1 MREMKANKPFK
12 STAPDPTRA
21 TARGEDAAREAATPL
36 AVGGQPALHDGG
48 ASGETESTGRKL
60 AGNLSGSEG
69 CRTMAEQ
76 LLTLQRRYGNRY
88 VQRIL
93 ASATRRPED
102 TDVAPEVEATIEH
115 ARGRGQALDSSARAS
130 LEPFFKADFSGVRI
144 HTGAVADTL
153 NRALSAR
160 AFTIGRD
167 IFFQD
172 GEYTPG
178 SSAGRELL
186 AHELT
191 HVVQQDGGIQ
201 GKFTISSPSDACE
214 AEAEQLARY
223 YRELSEDPKTADGD
237 DRSETMADVKGRHA
251 AEVLKRQTAPFAEGT
266 EETEESPGAGTMERP
281 APGEEKVEQ
290 EESEESLTSEQT
302 LRSQEFKNDHVEHSV
317 GKETG
322 ATLNGHL
329 DEWMTEKHTV
339 KKSGSDFI
347 VTIDKLDIHTQVFI
361 WPENSPGKWDKIADF
376 GAYYN
381 EPYDPAFNIHEGT
394 LRHEKQHAVEA
405 LNAFKAHEAWFRGE
419 VAKIKK
425 PTRAAAE
432 AEYVTLFA
440 SFRAKQQTTYWANG
454 EVDGQRVEWEY
465 YHSEFEK
472 FLADPL
478 SYGLFDWAVTDE
490 DALKVLTILD
500 GLEKRSVPAFEKMVK
515 FLKDQGLLNRLLDNI
530 SEADKK
536 THKLLISKIYLL
548 L

>member
-1 MREMKANKPFK
+1 MREMKANRPFE
-12 STAPDPTRA
+12 SAYPEPNTTDRQRDDTAFVAVSRPAAGRQLDRGGCATTTGTGRMAAENLGKRQGSASAADQLLALQRQFGNRFVQRLLAMATRHPEAAAVNPDVEA
-21 TARGEDAAREAATPL
+21 AIENARG
-36 AVGGQPALHDGG
+36 G
-48 ASGETESTGRKL
+48 
-60 AGNLSGSEG
+60 
-69 CRTMAEQ
+69 
-76 LLTLQRRYGNRY
+76 
-88 VQRIL
+88 
-93 ASATRRPED
+93 
-102 TDVAPEVEATIEH
+102 
-115 ARGRGQALDSSARAS
+115 GQALDSGARAS
-130 LEPFFKADFSGVRI
+130 LEPFFHADFSGVRI
-144 HTGAVADTL
+144 HADTPADTL
-153 NRALSAR
+153 SRALSAR
-160 AFTIGRD
+160 AFTVGRD

-191 HVVQQDGGIQ
+191 HVVQQDGGIH
-201 GKFTISSPSDACE
+201 GKFAVSSPSDACE

-237 DRSETMADVKGRHA
+237 HRSETMADVKGRHA
-251 AEVLKRQTAPFAEGT
+251 AEVLKRQTAPFAEGV

-281 APGEEKVEQ
+281 APVEEKVEQ

-302 LRSQEFKNDHVEHSV
+302 LRSQEFKNDHVEHSI

-440 SFRAKQQTTYWANG
+440 GFRAKQQTTYWANG

-472 FLADPL
+472 FIADPL

-490 DALKVLTILD
+490 DALKVLKILD
-500 GLEKRSVPAFEKMVK
+500 SLEKRSVPAFEKMVK

-530 SEADKK
+530 GDSDKK